1 MSKTEHPYSLVTE
14 QDGIVYVSGATTID
28 YDTHQPIPGR
38 REALDAALAEV
49 ERRLGTVGLELAHA
63 VKVTYY
69 LIDIGLRTEA
79 NQQFEQRFS
88 HPRPARTVVGVSA
101 IPYGGIAVIDV
112 IAHRSRRRSA
122 TV

>member
-1 MSKTEHPYSLVTE
+1 MSKSEHPYSLVAE
-14 QDGIVYVSGATTID
+14 QDGIVYVSGATTIN
-28 YDTHQPIPGR
+28 YETHQPIPGR

-49 ERRLGTVGLELAHA
+49 ERRLGSVGIGLAQV

-69 LIDIGLRTEA
+69 LIDIGLRAEA
-79 NQQFEQRFS
+79 NQQFEQRFR

-112 IAHRSRRRSA
+112 IAHRSAPRGSDL
-122 TV
+122 

>member
-14 QDGIVYVSGATTID
+14 QDGIVYVSGATTIN

-38 REALDAALAEV
+38 REALDAALNEV
-49 ERRLGTVGLELAHA
+49 ERRLASVGLGLAQV

-69 LIDIGLRTEA
+69 LIDIGLR
-79 NQQFEQRFS
+79 FS
-88 HPRPARTVVGVSA
+88 HPRPARSVVGVSA

-112 IAHRSRRRSA
+112 IAHRSRA
-122 TV
+122 

>member
-1 MSKTEHPYSLVTE
+1 MSKPEHPYSLITE
-14 QDGIVYVSGATTID
+14 QDGIVYVSGATTIN
-28 YDTHQPIPGR
+28 YETHQPIPGR
-38 REALDAALAEV
+38 REALDAALNEV
-49 ERRLGTVGLELAHA
+49 ERRLRTLGLDLAQA

-79 NQQFEQRFS
+79 NQQFEERFS

-112 IAHRSRRRSA
+112 IAHRSLQRARLA
-122 TV
+122 